1 MIDPELKRAL
11 GQAAKAVEV
20 VAATHEGVTRAY
32 TSHWVTQVSFEE
44 PIIMASVSPKHDTY
58 PLMIASGQFT
68 VSFLAGDQVHIG
80 QYFSYPGHRFH
91 YIAPE
96 YLTIVNDHP
105 VVVDCLS
112 WVHAEIFDTKTMED
126 HELLFAK
133 VTDFGYGRLRE
144 PPLVYSSRHGWR
156 VASEKA
162 RAPGA
167 SPRDELL
174 ARLAALGY
182 DTVATDPT
190 DEA

>member
-1 MIDPELKRAL
+1 
-11 GQAAKAVEV
+11 
-20 VAATHEGVTRAY
+20 
-32 TSHWVTQVSFEE
+32 
-44 PIIMASVSPKHDTY
+44 
-58 PLMIASGQFT
+58 
-68 VSFLAGDQVHIG
+68 
-80 QYFSYPGHRFH
+80 
-91 YIAPE
+91 
-96 YLTIVNDHP
+96 
-105 VVVDCLS
+105 LS

-174 ARLAALGY
+174 ARLAAEGY
-182 DTVATDPT
+182 DTTATDPA